1 MALLSGA
8 ELTGGGCQM
17 VPPTPRGWD
26 PPWEVWSRDRK
37 SRGQGVTIPRREG
50 RNTEPRCISENL
62 CPDFFQECSRRHH
75 SLSSP
80 DGVVMGRHVCL
91 KPVHK
96 KNHNF
101 DFDKKKN

>member
-1 MALLSGA
+1 MALLSGQSLRVGA
-8 ELTGGGCQM
+8 A
-17 VPPTPRGWD
+17 R
-26 PPWEVWSRDRK
+26 WSHPHHEDGTHPGKCGPVTQK
-37 SRGQGVTIPRREG
+37 SRGQGVTLPRREG

-96 KNHNF
+96 KPQF
-101 DFDKKKN
+101 